1 MAKLPPKLS
10 GLIKSGSVVPT
21 VPLHALPD
29 MPASKPEPDGQ
40 ATDAN
45 GQAPVPAAMH
55 ERHLQ
60 QISLEL
66 IDPNPLA
73 PREVYTSEMILQRA
87 ENLRTQGQHDPIHV
101 IPHPDVPGRFV
112 ICDGWTRVQA
122 CRQHKVFASLLA
134 EIHLDLS
141 LEESAWF
148 GYEQNECRQQHCDFD
163 RALFYEKLIVA
174 GESAS
179 DIARRAKLSK
189 TLMSFYRAYA
199 RLPEDLL
206 ELVRQHPD
214 KFGANAAY
222 QLLKVH
228 EKCGQRRAV
237 SLANKFAAE
246 DQPLRWL
253 SNQAQALLNP
263 SGSKS
268 ASPSKQIKYSNGY
281 YKQRGDVFEVSIA
294 VPDDKRLAFATALEN
309 LLDTVAVV
317 LAREPDKADADEKS
331 GSHD

>member
-29 MPASKPEPDGQ
+29 MPAAKPAPAGASAGDEEPV
-40 ATDAN
+40 ATA
-45 GQAPVPAAMH
+45 GVAH

-66 IDPNPLA
+66 IDANPLA

-101 IPHPDVPGRFV
+101 IPNPDAPGRFI

-122 CRQHKVFASLLA
+122 CRQHKVFSSLLA
-134 EIHLDLS
+134 EIHLDLT

-163 RALFYEKLIVA
+163 RAMFYEKLIVA

-317 LAREPDKADADEKS
+317 LVPEPEKPSVAEKS
-331 GSHD
+331 LSHD